1 MNALL
6 CKPCITTDA
15 ELDICSAPGAQEDF
29 ATVTMQA
36 IRPENTV
43 SDEEELHVSFE
54 EAISGRIVALGLNR
68 NYVGPILA
76 ITGPL
81 QNTEFKHALSS
92 LKPLEVESHKNGQKI
107 LVNKNWLRTI
117 NYVCMA
123 FMFMLIG
130 FDLMGLLILHMH

>member
-6 CKPCITTDA
+6 CKPCVTTDA
-15 ELDICSAPGAQEDF
+15 ELDICGVPSAQEDF

-36 IRPENTV
+36 IRPENTA

-54 EAISGRIVALGLNR
+54 EAISGRIVALGINR
-68 NYVGPILA
+68 VGSTLA

-81 QNTEFKHALSS
+81 QNTEVRHILST
-92 LKPLEVESHKNGQKI
+92 LNPLEVELHKNEQKI
-107 LVNKNWLRTI
+107 LVNKNWLRAI

-123 FMFMLIG
+123 LMFMLIG